1 MKKDVSEVARKLKS
15 IRERTR
21 LSIREMAEQLGFAT
35 PSGYQ
40 HYEDK
45 YKKTYLPKELVDNL
59 IRIMG
64 PHGIPEHELLE
75 LGGFTYNVSDRPAES
90 FKHAMHGIYG
100 NSRDKNTSF
109 NPKLHTKAVLVARD
123 VLAAEKREVTEEA
136 IDTLA
141 SDMCEV
147 AYVKKTDLLTV
158 DLACWLLAV
167 YDQQEEKTSG
177 KTQG

>member
-1 MKKDVSEVARKLKS
+1 MKRDVSEVARKLKA

-64 PHGIPEHELLE
+64 PHGVSEYELLE
-75 LGGFTYNVSDRPAES
+75 LGGFTYNVSDRPGES
-90 FKHAMHGIYG
+90 FKHAMHGGYG
-100 NSRDKNTSF
+100 THGRDKVAPF
-109 NPKLHTKAVLVARD
+109 NPKLHTKAVLIARD
-123 VLAAEKREVTEEA
+123 ALEAEQTEISEDA
-136 IDTLA
+136 VDTLA
-141 SDMCEV
+141 SDMCEI
-147 AYVKKTDLLTV
+147 ALSKKTELV
-158 DLACWLLAV
+158 NIDLARWLLAV
-167 YDQQEEKTSG
+167 KASQAV
-177 KTQG
+177 

>member
-1 MKKDVSEVARKLKS
+1 MKRDVSEVARKLKS

-45 YKKTYLPKELVDNL
+45 YKKTYLPKELVDSL

-64 PHGIPEHELLE
+64 PHGISEHELLE
-75 LGGFTYNVSDRPAES
+75 LGGFSYSVSDKAGEN
-90 FKHAMHGIYG
+90 FKHAMHGGY
-100 NSRDKNTSF
+100 NAQQRDKNASF
-109 NPKLHTKAVLVARD
+109 NHKLHTKAVLVARD
-123 VLAAEKREVTEEA
+123 ALADQNLEVAEDA
-136 IDTLA
+136 IDRLA

-147 AYVKKTDLLTV
+147 ALVKKTELLNI
-158 DLACWLLAV
+158 DLARWLLAV
-167 YDQQEEKTSG
+167 NAVQ
-177 KTQG
+177 